1 METVSPRGSPPS
13 QLSFGRGSYRSGP
26 HPMYNLLHQWGHLP
40 DQHPSNRGS
49 DWISHHP
56 SLLTLQYLPHRASLR
71 PRPRCLTVWFFPFQI
86 THPMPCGRPLGI
98 FYIVLLKKTLSNP
111 TDELDSR
118 TIVITNKLRTSSP
131 LINFLQAI
139 RRLFQYLLIGSRYI
153 PTVLVRRQV
162 IPNPPHQRGFH
173 VLGKESYMTWGSYF
187 TRWCDQCHAI
197 MTARYENYPHH
208 SPPPHHPFLP

>member
-1 METVSPRGSPPS
+1 
-13 QLSFGRGSYRSGP
+13 
-26 HPMYNLLHQWGHLP
+26 
-40 DQHPSNRGS
+40 
-49 DWISHHP
+49 
-56 SLLTLQYLPHRASLR
+56 
-71 PRPRCLTVWFFPFQI
+71 
-86 THPMPCGRPLGI
+86 MPCGRPLGI

-118 TIVITNKLRTSSP
+118 TIVITNKLRTFSL

-162 IPNPPHQRGFH
+162 IPNPPHQSGFH

-197 MTARYENYPHH
+197 MTTRYENYPHH